1 MSGAVRGVTGAL
13 TFFCHHM
20 SVTESHNPVV
30 PLLLALLFSGC
41 AGEHERIVLEKKL
54 RSQESRI
61 RDLEQEARRTE
72 QLLADQDK
80 ELAAARSPH
89 TANRTPDGNIKTI
102 SATTESAAAWGSVTA
117 VAIHR
122 LTSGLVSDSERT
134 EINVV
139 IQPLD
144 DDGELVKVAGQLKV
158 TAAVVNSDGAPTVVA
173 VREITMTESRKLW
186 TRTLVSSGFHVQLTA
201 SDAIQPDTNVV
212 LSAVLSLG
220 QGRTFSTSEVIQTQ

>member
-1 MSGAVRGVTGAL
+1 M
-13 TFFCHHM
+13 
-20 SVTESHNPVV
+20 
-30 PLLLALLFSGC
+30 
-41 AGEHERIVLEKKL
+41 
-54 RSQESRI
+54 
-61 RDLEQEARRTE
+61 
-72 QLLADQDK
+72 
-80 ELAAARSPH
+80 
-89 TANRTPDGNIKTI
+89 
-102 SATTESAAAWGSVTA
+102 TA